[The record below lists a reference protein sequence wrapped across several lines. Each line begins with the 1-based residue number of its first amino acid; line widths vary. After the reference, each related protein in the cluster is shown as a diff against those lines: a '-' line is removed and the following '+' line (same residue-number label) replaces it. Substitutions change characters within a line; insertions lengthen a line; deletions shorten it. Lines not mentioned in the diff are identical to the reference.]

1 MSEIHESLSGPKSEG
16 RAPATGPRPG
26 PGDDPQ
32 EAEVL
37 QGTVERVT
45 YYSPES
51 RYTVMKLKPEEG
63 FCDTGSLFT
72 ALGGSVAAVGTGMEI
87 AEGLRVRL
95 VGRWGQHQKHGRQFE
110 FELCEALPPVDRAG
124 LKRYL
129 ASRSFKGIGPKL
141 AERIV
146 DKLGLEAL
154 ERIHEDP
161 GCLDGLRGLT
171 ASIREGL
178 IEVVRSE
185 RGTRELRA
193 FLFGLDLGPWY
204 VEEITRV
211 LGGNAEDAIRRDP
224 YLLARRV
231 RGIGFRMADRAA
243 RKLGLALDAPERRRA
258 ALLFAAEKAASDG
271 HTALP
276 EEELTE
282 RTLELLGEGS
292 TPEGLSTELD
302 ELALEGEI
310 ALETTLEPGTRLCSL
325 PALFHSEYELSR
337 NLLHLAAAGPLQPMA
352 DEKQLE
358 KAMGLSGLVLHEEQ
372 REAVLG
378 LLSEPVAL
386 LTGGPGVGKT
396 TTLRLVCELAR
407 STGARL
413 LLASP
418 TGRAAKR
425 LSEATGFEATT
436 IHRMLGW
443 DPGNHRFQ
451 HDVKN
456 PLNADVIIIDEV
468 SMLDAILAHHLV
480 KAIHPPTR
488 VLLVGDPDQLPSVA
502 AGNVLADLIDSRRIP
517 VFRLTQVFRQS
528 RESLIVH
535 NAHRILGGD
544 MPVFPERGDR
554 SADFYFFP
562 AEDEELTARRLF
574 EVVTRRIPLNFSL
587 DWTRDVQVLSPMY
600 RGPCGVDALNA
611 RMRDALGPAEQ
622 EMVWRGRAFRTG
634 ERVLQTRNDYDRNV
648 FNGDMGTITRVEPAV
663 PRVIVRFSDQTVA
676 YEKGELNDLTAAF
689 AITVHRSQGGEFPAV
704 VVPMV
709 SAHVAMLQ
717 RNLIYTAVTRAKR
730 LLVLVGSMRALRMA
744 VRNVRG
750 VERQSLLRRWM
761 TSADEKPEQAHFGS
775 EGTTEER

>member
-1 MSEIHESLSGPKSEG
+1 MSEIHETRSGPQSGGQAPLSGPSHE
-16 RAPATGPRPG
+16 
-26 PGDDPQ
+26 PQ
-32 EAEVL
+32 NDAQETEVL
-37 QGTVERVT
+37 QGAVERVT

-63 FCDTGSLFT
+63 FYDPGSLFT
-72 ALGGSVAAVGTGMEI
+72 ALGGSITAVGTGPEV

-95 VGRWGQHQKHGRQFE
+95 VGRWGRHQKHGRQFE
-110 FELCEALPPVDRAG
+110 FELCDTLSPVDRAG
-124 LKRYL
+124 LRKYL
-129 ASRSFKGIGPKL
+129 ASKSFKGIGPKL

-146 DKLGLEAL
+146 DRLGLEAL

-161 GCLDGLRGLT
+161 HCLEGLRGLT
-171 ASIREGL
+171 PTIREGL

-258 ALLFAAEKAASDG
+258 ALLFAAEQAASDG

-292 TPEGLSTELD
+292 TTEGLAQELD
-302 ELALEGEI
+302 ELALEGEL
-310 ALETTLEPGTRLCSL
+310 AVETTLEPGTRLCSL
-325 PALFHSEYELSR
+325 PALFHSEFELSR
-337 NLLHLAAAGPLQPMA
+337 NLLHLSAAGPLQPMA
-352 DEKQLE
+352 DEKRLE
-358 KAMGLSGLVLHEEQ
+358 QAMGHSGLVLNEEQ
-372 REAVLG
+372 RKAVLG

-407 STGARL
+407 AAGARL

-443 DPGNHRFQ
+443 DPGNRRFQ

-480 KAIHPPTR
+480 KAIHPPAR
-488 VLLVGDPDQLPSVA
+488 LLLVGDPDQLPSVA

-517 VFRLTQVFRQS
+517 IFRLSQVFRQS
-528 RESLIVH
+528 GESLIVH

-544 MPVFPERGDR
+544 MPVFPDRGDR
-554 SADFYFFP
+554 RADFYFFP
-562 AEDEELTARRLF
+562 AEDEELAARRLF
-574 EVVTRRIPLNFSL
+574 EVVTQRIPHNFGF
-587 DWTRDVQVLSPMY
+587 DWVRDVQVLSPMY

-611 RMRDALGPAEQ
+611 RMRDALGPADH
-622 EMVWRGRAFRTG
+622 EMVWRGRPFRAG

-648 FNGDMGTITRVEPAV
+648 FNGDMGTIIRIEPDV
-663 PRVIVRFSDQTVA
+663 PGVVVRFSDQTVA

-704 VVPMV
+704 VVPMIT
-709 SAHVAMLQ
+709 AHTAMLQ

-744 VRNVRG
+744 VHNVRG

-761 TSADEKPEQAHFGS
+761 TSADEKPEQAHFRGKAAA
-775 EGTTEER
+775 EDP